1 MPDFRHVV
9 RDAYLEILRRTADP
23 GGLEFHNRLMNDGA
37 PLQQVREGLLRS
49 PEYAQRFPDTPA
61 PGDMALH
68 VEGNQFV
75 NARGQLVRLQGSIV
89 CCEEAKENGW
99 PLVDLDVLDLFAER
113 RQNYTH
119 CRLGPFT
126 VAGED
131 DPIYVGYV
139 TTPDGR
145 VDLDQFN
152 PSFFERCRAIANHA
166 RELGIYV
173 EFDLVDRWVRQ
184 HGASDLPQID
194 PWSSGN
200 NVQGTEAGT
209 LAIFERA
216 PRTLH
221 QTWIR
226 KVVDELGG
234 FDNVLFQVGN
244 EGFKSFSAAWE
255 VGVYDIVKDEL
266 RQRGF
271 GNRLVATNTNNAPLE
286 ARLDYIT
293 RHSQEAQQP
302 GAKPILVN
310 EYPGLPSEEV
320 LAQVREARRL
330 GTAFMYWRGDH
341 GRAEWERTLLEIERE
356 VERSDVSTAVKTR
369 RPQRARPPVAPGKP
383 ASA

>member
-9 RDAYLEILRRTADP
+9 RDAYLDILRRPADP
-23 GGLEFHNRLMNDGA
+23 GGLEFHNRLMNDGT
-37 PLQQVREGLLRS
+37 PLPQVREGLLRS
-49 PEYAQRFPDTPA
+49 PEYAQRFPDAPA
-61 PGDMALH
+61 PGDRVLH

-75 NARGQLVRLQGSIV
+75 DARGRLVRLQGSII
-89 CCEEAKENGW
+89 CCEEAKANGW
-99 PLVDLDVLDLFAER
+99 PLIDLDVLDLFAEH
-113 RQNYTH
+113 QENYTH

-145 VDLDQFN
+145 VDLNQFN
-152 PSFFERCRAIANHA
+152 PQFFERCRAIAAHA
-166 RELGIYV
+166 LELGIYV

-200 NVQGTEAGT
+200 NIQGTEAGT

-216 PRTLH
+216 PRSLH
-221 QTWIR
+221 ETWIR
-226 KVVDELGG
+226 KVVSELGG

-244 EGFKSFSAAWE
+244 EGFKSFSVAWE
-255 VGVYDIVKDEL
+255 VGVYDIVKGEL
-266 RQRGF
+266 RQHGF
-271 GNRLVATNTNNAPLE
+271 GDRLVATNTNDPGLE
-286 ARLDYIT
+286 SQLDYIT
-293 RHSQEAQQP
+293 RHSQQAQQP

-310 EYPGLPSEEV
+310 EYPGLSSEEV
-320 LAQVREARRL
+320 LAQVRDARRM

-341 GRAEWERTLLEIERE
+341 ARDEWERTLVEIERE
-356 VERSDVSTAVKTR
+356 IERSDVSAVSSR
-369 RPQRARPPVAPGKP
+369 RQRPRA
-383 ASA
+383 